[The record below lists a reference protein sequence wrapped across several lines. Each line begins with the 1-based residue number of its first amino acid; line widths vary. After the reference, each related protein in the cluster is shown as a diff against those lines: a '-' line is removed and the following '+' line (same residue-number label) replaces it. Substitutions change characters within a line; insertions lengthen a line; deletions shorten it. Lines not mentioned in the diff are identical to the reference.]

1 MSAKHLLNLVG
12 NRLRTLPLVVLYLT
26 DGCNSRCVTCD
37 IWRNPRL
44 NMSLELVDHIAADF
58 RTLDVRWAVLSGG
71 ESMQHPHWP
80 QIARRLREEGARVL
94 LLTNGLLVKKQ
105 IEDVIA
111 CVDELVVSLDGG
123 TRETYQAIRGVD
135 GFDLVLEGIRA
146 ARAGG
151 IRVTTRTTVQGANYR
166 EIPQIIEAAR
176 DADVNTISFL
186 TVD

>member
-1 MSAKHLLNLVG
+1 MGAKHLLNLVG
-12 NRLRTLPLVVLYLT
+12 NPLHTLPLVILYLT

-44 NMSLELVDHIAADF
+44 NMRRELVDSLVAQVKP
-58 RTLDVRWAVLSGG
+58 LDIRWVVLSGG
-71 ESMQHPHWP
+71 EAMQHPHWP
-80 QIARRLREEGARVL
+80 QIARRFREEGARVL
-94 LLTNGLLVKKQ
+94 LLTNGLLVRKQ
-105 IEDVIA
+105 LEDVIA

-166 EIPQIIEAAR
+166 EIPQIIE
-176 DADVNTISFL
+176 
-186 TVD
+186 